1 MHASAQASSHGSAE
15 AAEPGALHGINLVKS
30 PAFDRLLMF
39 QVRSSCGS
47 VSAPGIVVSMPGL
60 TGSPLTVQFIE
71 KGVT

>member
-1 MHASAQASSHGSAE
+1 
-15 AAEPGALHGINLVKS
+15 LVKS

-39 QVRSSCGS
+39 QVRISCGS
-47 VSAPGIVVSMPGL
+47 VSAPGIVVSMPGP